1 MVLVFLAE
9 GFEET
14 EAVTPIDILRRGGA
28 EVKTCSLTPDS
39 REVTGAHGLKL
50 TADLLPGELPE
61 TEDCIL
67 LPGGMPGTLHLRE
80 SDLVRRRILAGRERG
95 IWLTAI
101 CAAPTVLSACGV
113 LQGERATCYPGM
125 EGELD
130 CAAYTPERVV
140 VSGRV
145 ITGCG
150 PGAAAEFGLTVLA
163 ALQGADA
170 ADRVR
175 RSMCYPSEVRS

>member
-1 MVLVFLAE
+1 
-9 GFEET
+9 
-14 EAVTPIDILRRGGA
+14 
-28 EVKTCSLTPDS
+28 
-39 REVTGAHGLKL
+39 
-50 TADLLPGELPE
+50 
-61 TEDCIL
+61 
-67 LPGGMPGTLHLRE
+67 
-80 SDLVRRRILAGRERG
+80 
-95 IWLTAI
+95 
-101 CAAPTVLSACGV
+101 
-113 LQGERATCYPGM
+113 M